1 MDLISGYFNPISTNH
16 FFGLNRK
23 NVPTNI
29 GFIVTPR
36 IFYDGFRSPITNFC
50 ENLESKKLNKL
61 IEYMYSLKRKSFI
74 YLKFEFSAN
83 YFVTKIPWVCINR
96 SVELRT

>member
-1 MDLISGYFNPISTNH
+1 MTVFVAQLRT
-16 FFGLNRK
+16 
-23 NVPTNI
+23 
-29 GFIVTPR
+29 
-36 IFYDGFRSPITNFC
+36 FC
-50 ENLESKKLNKL
+50 ENLETKKLNKL
-61 IEYMYSLKRKSFI
+61 IEYLYSLKRKSFI